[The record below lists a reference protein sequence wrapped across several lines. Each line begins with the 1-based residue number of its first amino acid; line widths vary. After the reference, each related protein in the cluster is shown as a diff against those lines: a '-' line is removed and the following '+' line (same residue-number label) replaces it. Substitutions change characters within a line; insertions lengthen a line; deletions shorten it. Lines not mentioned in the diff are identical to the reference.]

1 MNNQRLEALIG
12 EQRDLRQRL
21 RKRRETRVER
31 WMNLAT
37 GFMAILHRHRQERG
51 QQPTDH
57 QRRTSAR

>member
-51 QQPTDH
+51 QPTH
-57 QRRTSAR
+57 HHRRNSAR